1 MTRLSEEQITS
12 LFNEPRT
19 VSAFT
24 AEPVTEE
31 QKRRIQ
37 ELTYMGPTAFNS
49 QPLRITWVESDEARQ
64 RLVSLMMEGNRE
76 KTAAAP
82 LIAILSFDKQWHK
95 LFPTFMPPMAEA
107 GAMFEAEEARIPAGS
122 LNSGLQAGY
131 FLTAIRALGL
141 DAGPMTGADF
151 AGIEQEF
158 FADSEQQPFM
168 VVNIGH
174 GEAPAYD
181 RAPRFGFEDV
191 TRSI

>member
-82 LIAILSFDKQWHK
+82 LIAIL
-95 LFPTFMPPMAEA
+95 
-107 GAMFEAEEARIPAGS
+107 
-122 LNSGLQAGY
+122 
-131 FLTAIRALGL
+131 
-141 DAGPMTGADF
+141 
-151 AGIEQEF
+151 
-158 FADSEQQPFM
+158 
-168 VVNIGH
+168 
-174 GEAPAYD
+174 
-181 RAPRFGFEDV
+181 
-191 TRSI
+191 